1 MKYPFF
7 SNWISYKRID
17 GDKYCIYDHL
27 LEERSIVNG
36 VDFRIA
42 RKLNG
47 RIDPASILPGMN
59 RIELRRYLN
68 YLEYDGLIRRKKVIN
83 KSFLSYMKTIK
94 VLQKPSKRWLYW
106 LMNLILMVSFLPIFV
121 IGILAAIGVIN
132 ITNYSF
138 VSYGWDIYDN
148 TWLIYMINVLILIVS
163 GCIHEICHAI
173 SGRAYGAKVMEYGV
187 AITVLPAF
195 YTMIDMKIV
204 RSKLK
209 RIQIMAAGLEGQL
222 LLSGVALLI
231 GEAFPITKVVT
242 YQCVLVNMIM
252 VCINCLPIE
261 GLDGY
266 QITEIALG
274 TDDMASQSKDLLS
287 NRRLLKNVW
296 NEGVYGKAKIGAAL
310 LASSGKIIYPIL
322 ILVNILSWFGG

>member
-17 GDKYCIYDHL
+17 GDKYCIYNHL

-36 VDFRIA
+36 VDLRIA

-47 RIDPASILPGMN
+47 RIDPASILPDMS

-68 YLEYDGLIRRKKVIN
+68 NLEYDGLIRREKVIN

-94 VLQKPSKRWLYW
+94 VLQKPSNRLLYW
-106 LMNLILMVSFLPIFV
+106 LMNLILMMSFLPIFV
-121 IGILAAIGVIN
+121 IGILVAIGFVN
-132 ITNYSF
+132 ITNCSF
-138 VSYGWDIYDN
+138 VRYGWDIYDN
-148 TWLIYMINVLILIVS
+148 TWLICMINILILILS
-163 GCIHEICHAI
+163 GCIHEICHAV

-187 AITVLPAF
+187 AITVFPAF

-222 LLSGVALLI
+222 LLSGGALLI
-231 GEAFPITKVVT
+231 GKAFPITKVVT

-274 TDDMASQSKDLLS
+274 TDDMASQSNDLLS

-296 NEGVYGKAKIGAAL
+296 NDGIYGKAKIGAAL
-310 LASSGKIIYPIL
+310 LVSSGKIIYPIL
-322 ILVNILSWFGG
+322 ILVNILSCFGG

>member
-17 GDKYCIYDHL
+17 DDKYCIYNHL
-27 LEERSIVNG
+27 LEERSIVSG

-59 RIELRRYLN
+59 RVELRRYLN
-68 YLEYDGLIRRKKVIN
+68 NLEYDGLIRREKVIN
-83 KSFLSYMKTIK
+83 KSFLSYMKTFKI
-94 VLQKPSKRWLYW
+94 LRKPTNRWLYW
-106 LMNLILMVSFLPIFV
+106 LTNLILMVSFLPIFV
-121 IGILAAIGVIN
+121 IGILAAIGVVSIAS
-132 ITNYSF
+132 YRF
-138 VSYGWDIYDN
+138 VSYGWNIYDN
-148 TWLIYMINVLILIVS
+148 TWLIYMINVLILIAS

-195 YTMIDMKIV
+195 YTMIDMKVV

-231 GEAFPITKVVT
+231 GEAFPIAQVVT
-242 YQCVLVNMIM
+242 YQCVLVNTIM

-274 TDDMASQSKDLLS
+274 TDDMASQSKDLLT

-296 NEGVYGKAKIGAAL
+296 NDGVYGKAKIGAAL

>member
-17 GDKYCIYDHL
+17 DDKYCIYNHL
-27 LEERSIVNG
+27 LEERSIVSG

-59 RIELRRYLN
+59 RVELRRYLN
-68 YLEYDGLIRRKKVIN
+68 NLEYDGLIRREKVIN
-83 KSFLSYMKTIK
+83 KSFLSYMKTFKI
-94 VLQKPSKRWLYW
+94 LRKPTNRWLYW
-106 LMNLILMVSFLPIFV
+106 LTNLILMVSFLPIFV
-121 IGILAAIGVIN
+121 IGILAAIGVVSIAS
-132 ITNYSF
+132 YRF
-138 VSYGWDIYDN
+138 VSYGWNIYDN
-148 TWLIYMINVLILIVS
+148 TWLIYMINVLILIAS

-195 YTMIDMKIV
+195 YTMIDMKVV

-231 GEAFPITKVVT
+231 GEAFPIAQVVT
-242 YQCVLVNMIM
+242 YQCVLVNTIM

-274 TDDMASQSKDLLS
+274 TDDMASQSKDLLT
-287 NRRLLKNVW
+287 NCRLLKNVW
-296 NEGVYGKAKIGAAL
+296 NDGVYGKAKIGAAL

>member
-17 GDKYCIYDHL
+17 SDKYCIYNHL

-36 VDFRIA
+36 VDLRIA

-59 RIELRRYLN
+59 RIELRLYLN
-68 YLEYDGLIRRKKVIN
+68 NLEYEGLIRRGKVID
-83 KSFLSYMKTIK
+83 KDFLSYMKTVK
-94 VLQKPSKRWLYW
+94 VLRKPTNRWLYW
-106 LMNLILMVSFLPIFV
+106 LMNLILMITALPIFV
-121 IGILAAIGVIN
+121 LNILAVIGVVN
-132 ITNYSF
+132 IANYRF
-138 VSYGWDIYDN
+138 VGYSWDIYDN
-148 TWLIYMINVLILIVS
+148 TWLIHLINVVILIAS
-163 GCIHEICHAI
+163 GCVHEICHAI
-173 SGRAYGAKVMEYGV
+173 SGRAYGVKVMEYGV

-195 YTMIDMKIV
+195 YTMIDMKTV

-222 LLSGVALLI
+222 LLSGAALLI
-231 GEAFPITKVVT
+231 GEMFQTTKVVT

-274 TDDMASQSKDLLS
+274 TDDIASQSKDLLS
-287 NRRLLKNVW
+287 NHRLLKKVW
-296 NEGVYGKAKIGAAL
+296 NEGVCGKAKVGTAL

-322 ILVNILSWFGG
+322 ILVNILSWFGR